1 MTIEDTF
8 ESILIDRKARI
19 ETFCNIP
26 DKNSNIVP
34 FILNPIQDREL
45 QEQSQG
51 HRDIYLK
58 PAQVGST
65 SLWACDFL
73 MNTLTTPNRTTIF
86 LANED
91 LISQRLLLKAKVI
104 YKYLETEDG
113 KGHRIYWPALTRDS
127 ADEMFFGDLQS
138 TIYTGSAMGKVF
150 GRSEPIHNLL
160 ASEIAFYP
168 HASQTITPALDRV
181 PMDGGMVV
189 FESTPN
195 GEEGMGAYFCKSY
208 RDAKDG
214 NSVFKAHFYR
224 WFDNPQYSIPW
235 GSHMA
240 IPEVNRYDLEYTDEE
255 LELIELHSLTEDQ
268 IRWRRR
274 KMLEKLQAVQED
286 GDRLLFQQEFPEDDL
301 NCFLV
306 AGDQA
311 YDMMR
316 VEYLAR
322 NCFIPSAA
330 HYPNEPDREISYDG
344 FAIWFPPEVGHSYDV
359 TIDPSLGTGRAGN
372 SKTVIQVWEFYT
384 DDSDKEHARH
394 CATAS
399 GYFQAETA
407 AAKAMA
413 IADHYNRAR
422 IIVETNPPG
431 IPVAVLIQR
440 YPHLYIREDIISGR
454 RRKEIGWLTTPRTK
468 PFMISEMQR
477 MLPVLETYDNNLV
490 SQLRNMRYIGNLV
503 VAVGPDDHHD
513 AAAIAMATR
522 RSANVGQSRFAGS
535 TQGWPD

>member
-1 MTIEDTF
+1 MNVEDTF
-8 ESILIDRKARI
+8 ESVLMDRKARI

-26 DKNSNIVP
+26 DKNSKLVP
-34 FILNPIQDREL
+34 FILNPIQDKEL
-45 QEQSQG
+45 TEQSEG
-51 HRDIYLK
+51 RRDIYLK

-65 SLWACDFL
+65 SLWACVFL
-73 MNTLTTPNRTTIF
+73 MDTMLTPGRTTIF

-104 YKYLETEDG
+104 YKYLERTDG
-113 KGHRIYWPALTRDS
+113 KGHEIYWPILTRDS

-168 HASQTITPALDRV
+168 NASQTITPALDRI
-181 PMDGGMVV
+181 PMDGGMAV

-195 GEEGMGAYFCKSY
+195 GEEGPGAYFCNTY
-208 RDAKDG
+208 RRAKEG
-214 NSVFKAHFYR
+214 KGIFKAHFYR
-224 WFDNPQYSIPW
+224 WFDNPEYQIPYN
-235 GSHMA
+235 SPYA
-240 IPEVNRYDLEYTDEE
+240 LLEDRFELDLTDEE
-255 LELIELHSLTEDQ
+255 IDLKELYSLTEEQ

-274 KMLEKLQAVQED
+274 KIDEKLQAAQME

-316 VEYLAR
+316 VEYLAK
-322 NCFIPSAA
+322 NCFIPSQA
-330 HYPNEPDREISYDG
+330 HYLDSNREISFNG
-344 FAIWFPPEVGHSYDV
+344 FAIWFPPEPHHTYDV
-359 TIDPSLGTGRAGN
+359 SIDPSLGTGRAGN
-372 SKTVIQVWEFYT
+372 SKTVIQVWEFWT
-384 DDSDKEHARH
+384 DDDGREHAKH

-399 GYFQAETA
+399 GYFTAEVA
-407 AAKAMA
+407 AGKALS
-413 IADHYNRAR
+413 IADHYNKAR

-431 IPVAVLIQR
+431 IPIAVLIQR
-440 YPHLYIREDIISGR
+440 YPHLYMRENLISGR
-454 RRKEIGWLTTPRTK
+454 HTREIGWLTTPRTK

-477 MLPVLETYDNNLV
+477 MLPVVETYDLNLV
-490 SQLRNMRYIGNLV
+490 TQLRNMRYIGNLV

-513 AAAIAMATR
+513 AAAIAMACR
-522 RSANVGQSRFAGS
+522 RSALVGQSRFAG
-535 TQGWPD
+535 TTTGWPD